1 MVMSR
6 QLARESPQLAPN
18 PGTRT
23 LTLARWTALCAIAE
37 AIGMTAAAAAAKTSQ
52 ALVGE
57 PATPSQV
64 AVSLALVV
72 GGGLVEGVA
81 LGSLQAAGLVRVVP
95 RLSRRRWLFVTTAI
109 AGLGWAAASA
119 PAALSGSD
127 DGSSA
132 PPLFLVLAGATMLG
146 AVMGALLGVAQASVL
161 RAHVRHPWRWVI
173 ASAAAWA
180 PAMAVIF
187 LGATAPGA
195 DWPALTVAALGT
207 VTGLAAG
214 TVLGLVSGSLLPT
227 LDGPRCRPRRW

>member
-1 MVMSR
+1 
-6 QLARESPQLAPN
+6 
-18 PGTRT
+18 
-23 LTLARWTALCAIAE
+23 
-37 AIGMTAAAAAAKTSQ
+37 MTAAAAAAKTSQ

-64 AVSLALVV
+64 GVSLALVV

-81 LGSLQAAGLVRVVP
+81 LGSLQAAGLARVVP
-95 RLSRRRWLFVTTAI
+95 GLSRRRWIFVTTAI

-127 DGSSA
+127 DASSR
-132 PPLFLVLAGATMLG
+132 PPVLLVLAGATALG
-146 AVMGALLGVAQASVL
+146 AVMGALLGAAQASGL
-161 RAHVRHPWRWVI
+161 RAHVRHPGRWVI

-187 LGATAPGA
+187 FGATAPDA
-195 DWPALTVAALGT
+195 DWSGLTVTVLGT

-214 TVLGLVSGSLLPT
+214 AVLGLVSGSFLPS
-227 LDGPRCRPRRW
+227 LDGPRWRPQRG